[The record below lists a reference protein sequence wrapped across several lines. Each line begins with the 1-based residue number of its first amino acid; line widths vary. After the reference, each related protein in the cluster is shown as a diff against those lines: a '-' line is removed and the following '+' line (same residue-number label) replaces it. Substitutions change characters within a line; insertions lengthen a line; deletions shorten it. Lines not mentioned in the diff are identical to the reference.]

1 MPVMVGAPSRET
13 SQPMEPSADVES
25 RRVPEG
31 LVRLVAIM
39 ARMIPGS
46 QAPLVWDDHRGIII
60 IIIIAKRKYGGISI
74 RGRSGSP

>member
-13 SQPMEPSADVES
+13 SQPVEPSADVES

-60 IIIIAKRKYGGISI
+60 IAKRKYGGISI